1 MQDPLRV
8 LVLVS
13 AGRTTEVVAAAV
25 CAGLRL
31 HGFEVELGDAT
42 AWPPPPPDYD
52 AVVVGV
58 SAGRLRGRSID
69 RSIASYLDAFRES
82 LAGMPVG
89 MFFVGSPRR
98 CARAI
103 GRAGSRLGR
112 LPDVMAAFPHRRF
125 TLRHGGWIDPDQ
137 LLDFTEQLSRSV

>member
-1 MQDPLRV
+1 MHDPFRV
-8 LVLVS
+8 LVLVG
-13 AGRTTEVVAAAV
+13 AGRTVEVVAAAL
-25 CAGLRL
+25 AAALRL

-42 AWPPPPPDYD
+42 VWPPPPEDYD

-58 SAGRLRGRSID
+58 SVGRLRGRSI
-69 RSIASYLDAFRES
+69 AGYLDAFHES
-82 LAGMPVG
+82 LAGMPIG

-103 GRAGSRLGR
+103 GRASTRLGR
-112 LPDVMAAFPHRRF
+112 IPDVMAAFPFRRF
-125 TLRHGGWIDPDQ
+125 ALGRRGWVDPDQ